1 MDQVSLVKADVRKN
15 QWTEILH
22 LRQKCMIL
30 QKNYGIMNLPL
41 DKIRLKN
48 LCCEILS
55 IRWRC
60 ENELS

>member
-41 DKIRLKN
+41 DKIRLRKRY
-48 LCCEILS
+48 S
-55 IRWRC
+55 
-60 ENELS
+60 ENWCTAEFV